1 MNIIYSEIEAV
12 IQVSAPTRISNMVSV
27 AKRNNYTRDEAPHRL
42 NANCSCI
49 CAPLWVLRFF
59 AFTVSVAV
67 AAAVAVVS
75 SYSWLFCVLGDC
87 IGPFVIRS
95 VAIFG
100 LFFPLYTCLQKSFRY
115 LILHINTHFIGV
127 WNCRKRRAHSILYL
141 FYIVPFWQA
150 IFCYFALISFWDSVT
165 AAAAAFFFTL
175 SDIDKR

>member
-127 WNCRKRRAHSILYL
+127 KLSQTPRSFHSISLLHCSLLTSYFLL
-141 FYIVPFWQA
+141 FCTYFILR
-150 IFCYFALISFWDSVT
+150 FCYCCCGC
-165 AAAAAFFFTL
+165 FFFHT
-175 SDIDKR
+175 KWNW

>member
-1 MNIIYSEIEAV
+1 MNIYSGIEAV

-27 AKRNNYTRDEAPHRL
+27 AKRNNYTRDQAPHRL
-42 NANCSCI
+42 NANCWCI

-59 AFTVSVAV
+59 ACTVSVAV

-141 FYIVPFWQA
+141 FYIIPFWQA
-150 IFCYFALISFWDSVT
+150 IFCYFALISFCASVT
-165 AAAAAFFFTL
+165 AAAAAAAFFHT
-175 SDIDKR
+175 KWYW